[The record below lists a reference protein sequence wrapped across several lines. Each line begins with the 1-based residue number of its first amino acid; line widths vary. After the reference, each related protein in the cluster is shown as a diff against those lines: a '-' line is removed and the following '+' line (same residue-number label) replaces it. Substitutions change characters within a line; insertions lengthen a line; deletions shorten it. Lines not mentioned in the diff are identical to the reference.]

1 ALQIVAGHALILSGA
16 VQERLGYCDVQ
27 LSDRLG
33 DSVDGMIPQGSLNA
47 AEARLDGDGK
57 FRAVIA
63 SEDPGV
69 ANWLYTGG
77 LLEGTLMLRWNE
89 ASSGPVPTLRSV
101 PLARLR
107 EELPAD
113 TRYLSAEERRDSLRE
128 RRRAVQ
134 LRRRW

>member
-1 ALQIVAGHALILSGA
+1 
-16 VQERLGYCDVQ
+16 
-27 LSDRLG
+27 
-33 DSVDGMIPQGSLNA
+33 
-47 AEARLDGDGK
+47 
-57 FRAVIA
+57 
-63 SEDPGV
+63 
-69 ANWLYTGG
+69 
-77 LLEGTLMLRWNE
+77 LEGTLMLRWNE